1 MTMMMMVMM
10 MMMVVVVDMMD
21 EMDEMDEDDYENGD
35 VDSQAAASLEFFCPD
50 AALCISKLPGFANS
64 HV

>member
-1 MTMMMMVMM
+1 MVVVV
-10 MMMVVVVDMMD
+10 VVVVDMMD
-21 EMDEMDEDDYENGD
+21 EMDEMDEDDDDNGD

-50 AALCISKLPGFANS
+50 ATLCISKLPGFANS

>member
-1 MTMMMMVMM
+1 MMMVMM
-10 MMMVVVVDMMD
+10 MMMVVVVVVVDMMD
-21 EMDEMDEDDYENGD
+21 EMDEDDDDNGD

-50 AALCISKLPGFANS
+50 ATLCISKLPGFANS

>member
-1 MTMMMMVMM
+1 V
-10 MMMVVVVDMMD
+10 VVVVDMMD
-21 EMDEMDEDDYENGD
+21 EMDEDDDDNGD

-50 AALCISKLPGFANS
+50 ATLCISKLPGFANS